1 MRKLTILS
9 VAFPFAL
16 VGPDPV
22 GGAEQILSSI
32 DHALTRA
39 GYRSIV
45 IAAEGSQTWGDLVA
59 VPRPAQPISE
69 QDWHQAHDFL
79 RMMIRHTVDNARV
92 DLVHLHGVDFQNYLP
107 APGVPVLATLH
118 LPLSSYSHSVLNPKR
133 PRTWLNTVS
142 QHQHQA
148 LGSHSRVIGLIE
160 NGVDAPQIPA
170 GPKAS
175 FALTLGRICF
185 EKGFHLALDAAKAA
199 DVELLL
205 AGTISDFPEHIAYF
219 EREIVPRLDATR
231 RWIGAVSGLRK
242 WQLLQSAR
250 CVLVPSL
257 IPETASL
264 VAREALAAGTPVIA
278 FPNGALAETI
288 EHGRTGFL
296 VDDVASMTEA
306 LRRVDAL
313 DPAECRRVA
322 QQRYSGTRM
331 TDRYLELY
339 QQLVEAG

>member
-39 GYRSIV
+39 GHRSIV
-45 IAAEGSQTWGDLVA
+45 IAAEGSQTSGDLIA
-59 VPRPAQPISE
+59 VPRPAQPIST
-69 QDWHQAHDFL
+69 QDWHHAHDFL
-79 RMMIRHTVDNARV
+79 RMMIRRIVDDAGA

-107 APGVPVLATLH
+107 PPGVPVLATLH
-118 LPLSSYSHSVLNPKR
+118 LPLSSYSPSVLNPER

-142 QHQHQA
+142 HHQHQA
-148 LGSHSRVIGLIE
+148 LGAHSRVISMIE
-160 NGVDAPQIPA
+160 NGIDAPPLPA
-170 GPKAS
+170 GPKGS
-175 FALTLGRICF
+175 FALALGRICP
-185 EKGFHLALDAAKAA
+185 EKGFHLALAAATAA
-199 DVELLL
+199 DIALLL
-205 AGTISDFPEHIAYF
+205 AGTTSGFPEHLAYF
-219 EREIVPRLDATR
+219 EREITPRLDAQR
-231 RWIGAVSGLRK
+231 RWIGPVSGFRK

-296 VDDVASMTEA
+296 VDDVAAMTEA
-306 LRRVDAL
+306 LGRVDAL
-313 DPAECRRVA
+313 DPAECRCIA
-322 QQRYSGTRM
+322 QQRYSGARM